1 MKTPFRFLARFV
13 TPLFAAALC
22 VASLSIISAAKAA
35 DHADSPTSAN
45 DQAADIADIFFFL
58 DPNDNSK
65 VVLIMTFHGF
75 IVPGE
80 AISFTTFDPNVR
92 YTFLIENTGDA
103 APDAS
108 ISVRFSPKT
117 DTTLPQTATI
127 TLPNG
132 QILHAPTTVSTES
145 ATAPTPAVTSDP
157 TTNVDFFAGEVDD
170 PFFFDLVAFNRFV
183 ATVKAGAPDPTQF
196 NRGRDTFA
204 GYNVLSIALRM
215 PVALL
220 KGSAG
225 NVIGLSGRTER
236 RGLRVPTNGNAGPD
250 QYYQVDRMGNPAVN
264 VALIP
269 FLLKDAYNASQPTDD
284 AAGVFAKSIVSTL
297 QTFGTDSTHIGIL
310 AGIAVT
316 KGDYLRLDTSIAN
329 TGSGGGNNAQAAFPN
344 GRRLGD
350 DTIDTILTVIN
361 NGSPLGD
368 NVNSSDVLP
377 GNAFPFLAA
386 PHQPQPAGTL
396 DDSTRN

>member
-1 MKTPFRFLARFV
+1 MKTPFHRLPRFAA
-13 TPLFAAALC
+13 PLLAALC
-22 VASLSIISAAKAA
+22 LAPLSLIPAAKAA

-58 DPNDNSK
+58 DPGDNTK
-65 VVLIMTFHGF
+65 AVLIMTFHGF

-92 YTFLIENTGDA
+92 YSFLIENTGDA

-117 DTTLPQTATI
+117 STTVPQIATI
-127 TLPNG
+127 TLPGG
-132 QILHAPTTVSTES
+132 QILHAPATVSTES
-145 ATAPTPAVTSDP
+145 ATAPTPTVTNDP
-157 TTNVDFFAGEVDD
+157 TTDVDFFAGEVDD

-183 ATVKAGAPDPTQF
+183 ASVQAGAPDATQF
-196 NRGRDTFA
+196 SRGRDTFA
-204 GYNVLSIALRM
+204 GYNVLSIAMRM
-215 PVALL
+215 PVAML

-225 NVIGLSGRTER
+225 NVVGLSGKTER
-236 RGLRVPTNGNAGPD
+236 RGLRVLAAGESGSD

-269 FLLKDAYNASQPTDD
+269 FIRKDEYNASQPTDD
-284 AAGVFAKSIVSTL
+284 AAGRFASDIVSTL
-297 QTFGTDSTHIGIL
+297 KLFGTDSTHIGIL
-310 AGIAVT
+310 ASVAVT
-316 KGDYLRLDTSIAN
+316 NGDYLRLDTSVPN
-329 TGSGGGNNAQAAFPN
+329 NGPSGGNNAQAAFPN
-344 GRRLGD
+344 GRRLAD
-350 DTIDTILTVIN
+350 DTIDTILTIIN

-377 GNAFPFLAA
+377 ISAFPYLAP
-386 PHQPQPAGTL
+386 PHQPLPSGTI